1 MSSCRNQWGRLK
13 LLQINYAINPL
24 ITAGHQRG
32 FDSACVA
39 DDWEKWQAKNK
50 NNRVCLTKLFSQVT
64 FSRLLKKAHC
74 SVEEGVIPY
83 SRKLASFQPLTS
95 SVASNTSPVSAI

>member
-32 FDSACVA
+32 FDSAFVA

-50 NNRVCLTKLFSQVT
+50 NDSVCLTKLFSQVT

-83 SRKLASFQPLTS
+83 SRILASFQPLTS
-95 SVASNTSPVSAI
+95 SVASNTSPVSAL